1 MAWGDGHSSWVSG
14 VASDSHWSIS
24 NSDGNGELVLYRF
37 GSVNQGTNYRDRPG
51 VIFGSDD
58 QTVVP
63 PTKFAQFAPAGEI
76 LDFMFAPAG
85 EMLDSSS
92 SEAAKLLH
100 SFISSKSNPRLYV
113 FNLKSN

>member
-1 MAWGDGHSSWVSG
+1 MFKICLKLLKPLNFVLQFYRGQIIGTAQYSLKLDPYFIIIHAGSYIGVVSNN
-14 VASDSHWSIS
+14 VALS
-24 NSDGNGELVLYRF
+24 
-37 GSVNQGTNYRDRPG
+37 Q
-51 VIFGSDD
+51 

-85 EMLDSSS
+85 EMLDSNS

-113 FNLKSN
+113 FNLK